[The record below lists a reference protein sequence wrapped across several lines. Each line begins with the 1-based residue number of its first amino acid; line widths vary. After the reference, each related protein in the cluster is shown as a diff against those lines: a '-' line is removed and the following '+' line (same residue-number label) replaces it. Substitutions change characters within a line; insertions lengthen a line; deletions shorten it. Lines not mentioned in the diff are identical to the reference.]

1 MEELTGFTYVK
12 TISAIKGM
20 QKNIVVITG
29 GTKGIGRAL
38 VFRFIRAGFPVATCA
53 RSADDLTQLQ
63 AAVQSELPDAVL
75 HTQPADLGR
84 QEDANRFTD
93 FVLGLGQ
100 VEVLVNNTGSF
111 IPGRLQDE
119 PADGSQLRQMLA
131 VNLLSAYD
139 VTLALLPGLIKHRT
153 GHIFNICSTASL
165 TAYPNGGSYGIA
177 KFALLGMTKN
187 LREELKE
194 HNIRVTAVLPG
205 ATLTASWEG
214 TDLPAERFIKA
225 EDVAEAIFSTYS
237 LSPQAVVEEL
247 LIRPQLGDL

>member
-1 MEELTGFTYVK
+1 
-12 TISAIKGM
+12 M

-38 VFRFIRAGFPVATCA
+38 VLRFLRAGYPVATCA
-53 RSADDLTQLQ
+53 RSAQDLQELQ
-63 AAVQSELPDAVL
+63 TTVVAELPAAQL
-75 HTQPADLGR
+75 HTHAADLSQQNETR
-84 QEDANRFTD
+84 RFTD
-93 FVLGLGQ
+93 FLSGLGQ
-100 VEVLVNNTGSF
+100 VEVLINNTGSF

-119 PADGSQLRQMLA
+119 PLDGSQLRQMLD

-139 VTLALLPGLIKHRT
+139 VTLALLPGLITRRN

-187 LREELKE
+187 LREELKQ

-225 EDVAEAIFSTYS
+225 EDVAEAIFSTFS
-237 LSPQAVVEEL
+237 LSPQAVIEEL

>member
-1 MEELTGFTYVK
+1 
-12 TISAIKGM
+12 M
-20 QKNIVVITG
+20 QKNIVVTG

-38 VFRFIRAGFPVATCA
+38 VWRFLQAGYPVVTCA
-53 RSADDLTQLQ
+53 RSTTDLQELQ
-63 AAVQSELPDAVL
+63 AAAAEQLPGAVL
-75 HTQPADLGR
+75 HTLPADLSR
-84 QEDANRFTD
+84 QEDCVRFTD
-93 FVLGLGQ
+93 FVRSQGE

-119 PADGSQLRQMLA
+119 PQDGSQLRQMLA

-139 VTLALLPGLIKHRT
+139 VTLALLPGLLAQRA
-153 GHIFNICSTASL
+153 GHIFTICSTASL

-177 KFALLGMTKN
+177 KHALLGMTRN
-187 LREELKE
+187 LREELKDSG
-194 HNIRVTAVLPG
+194 IRVTAVLPG

-214 TDLPAERFIKA
+214 VDLPAERFIKA
-225 EDVAEAIFSTYS
+225 EDVAEAIFATYS